1 MDNGRIVAGQQGK
14 TMRIATWNINGIK
27 SRLGVVAHW
36 LKEIK
41 PDVACLQEIKTIDEG
56 FPREEFEALGYNVE
70 THGQKSF
77 NGVAILSLTPFDEV
91 HRGLPGDAEDEQ
103 ARLIEGV
110 FSTERGAVRVC
121 NIYLPN
127 GNPVDT
133 EKFPYKLA
141 WMDRLHAFVSERL
154 AYEEPFVLLG
164 DFNLIP
170 SPVDCHDPAAWWGD
184 ALYRPESLERF
195 RALKNLGL
203 TDAVRSVTDAPSYT
217 FWDFQSG
224 AWRRDNGI
232 RIDHLMLSPQ
242 AADRL
247 NHVSVYRDVRG
258 WDKPSDH
265 VPVEGVF
272 SF

>member
-1 MDNGRIVAGQQGK
+1 MSPVENWSQV
-14 TMRIATWNINGIK
+14 MRIATWNINGVK
-27 SRLGVVAHW
+27 ARLPVLKQW
-36 LKEIK
+36 LETVQ
-41 PDVACLQEIKTIDEG
+41 PDIACLQEIKSIDEN
-56 FPREEFEALGYNVE
+56 FPREVFEEMGYNVE

-77 NGVAILSLTPFDEV
+77 NGVAILSKLPFDEV
-91 HRGLPGDAEDEQ
+91 NRGLPGNDEDVQ

-110 FSTERGAVRVC
+110 FSHPEGTVRVC

-133 EKFPYKLA
+133 EKFPYKLN
-141 WMDRLHAFVSERL
+141 WMERLHTYVESRL
-154 AYEEPFVLLG
+154 ALEEPFILLG

-170 SPVDCHDPAAWWGD
+170 TGLDCHDPKAWWGD
-184 ALYRPESLERF
+184 ALYRPESLELF
-195 RALKNLGL
+195 RRLANLGL
-203 TDAVRSVTDAPSYT
+203 TDAVRNVTDAPAYT

-247 NHVSVYRDVRG
+247 DGVTIHRDTRG

-265 VPVEGVF
+265 VPVEGIF
-272 SF
+272 SFPAA